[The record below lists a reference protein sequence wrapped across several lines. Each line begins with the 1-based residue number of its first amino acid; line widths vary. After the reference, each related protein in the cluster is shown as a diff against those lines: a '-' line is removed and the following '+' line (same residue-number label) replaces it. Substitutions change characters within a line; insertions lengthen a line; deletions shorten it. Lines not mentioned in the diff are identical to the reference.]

1 MRRDIK
7 KLMDTCIKINE
18 TTKTDVF
25 FSISPHVEGIAIHAY
40 RNGWDRGGEPEF
52 HNTIYYSGELM
63 RPRKIMVLQE
73 KLNRYLV

>member
-1 MRRDIK
+1 
-7 KLMDTCIKINE
+7 
-18 TTKTDVF
+18 
-25 FSISPHVEGIAIHAY
+25 VEGIAIYAY